1 MGLWDFEELL
11 NLSESVHVAKWEICL
26 PYTNGN
32 SFPIAANSFST
43 EETEEKLTG
52 IDLLSFVLRKMIG
65 SAQALH
71 EVKLLITV
79 SLFNITYENETD
91 LRDES
96 AADAFTNS
104 SGTKLQ

>member
-1 MGLWDFEELL
+1 M
-11 NLSESVHVAKWEICL
+11 AKWEICL

-32 SFPIAANSFST
+32 SFPIEANSFST

-71 EVKLLITV
+71 EVRLLITV
-79 SLFNITYENETD
+79 SLFNIIYENETV
-91 LRDES
+91 LRGEN